1 MTVSVIGNAM
11 SSSPLPPHQHALEL
25 RHRAQVL
32 RRLGRQLGGSPA
44 TTLALRA
51 GPEVWAGPAAQQCL
65 ADLRR
70 LAIGLRRSADAAL
83 VAAQHL
89 EAQAS
94 SVEAAQR
101 AGVVTWPV

>member
-1 MTVSVIGNAM
+1 M
-11 SSSPLPPHQHALEL
+11 SSSPRPPHPHALEL

-65 ADLRR
+65 DEFRRIARDLSAAAAAAYTAARR
-70 LAIGLRRSADAAL
+70 
-83 VAAQHL
+83 L
-89 EAQAS
+89 EAQADQYDTS
-94 SVEAAQR
+94 RRAAMLS
-101 AGVVTWPV
+101 PSD

>member
-1 MTVSVIGNAM
+1 M
-11 SSSPLPPHQHALEL
+11 SSSPLPPHPHALEL

-65 ADLRR
+65 DEFRRIARDLSAAAAAAYTAARR
-70 LAIGLRRSADAAL
+70 
-83 VAAQHL
+83 L
-89 EAQAS
+89 EAQADQYDTS
-94 SVEAAQR
+94 RRAAMLS
-101 AGVVTWPV
+101 PSD